1 MSKKY
6 KSVFF
11 DLDNTLW
18 DFERNSMETL
28 RLVFGNYGIKESSC
42 TFYAFHEKYNQINE
56 MCWKA
61 YREKSLTKQELIV
74 KRFQD
79 TFEFFGIEGIDP
91 LEFNNNYLDEMPN
104 QTLLVEGTIKV
115 LDYLSIKKY
124 RLFIITNGFSEV
136 QYKKM
141 KKTNIYPYFEKV
153 FISEEVKAPKPNK
166 EIFEHALKST
176 NSSKKYSLMIG
187 DSWESDIIGA
197 KNFGLDQIH
206 FYPHRKKNFTL
217 EELGQLRDS
226 KTNTCRINKLTQII
240 GIL

>member
-18 DFERNSMETL
+18 DFERNSEETL
-28 RLVFGNYGIKESSC
+28 KIVFTDYGIKESLC
-42 TFYAFHEKYNQINE
+42 TFKEFHEKYKQVNE

-61 YREKSLTKQELIV
+61 YREKLLTKQELIV
-74 KRFQD
+74 KRFKD
-79 TFEFFGIEGIDP
+79 TFGFFAIEGIDP
-91 LEFNNNYLDEMPN
+91 LKFNNDYLDEMPN
-104 QTLLVEGTIKV
+104 QTLLVDGTIEV

-141 KKTNIYPYFEKV
+141 KKTNIYSYFEKV
-153 FISEEVKAPKPNK
+153 FISEEVKSPKPNK

-206 FYPHRKKNFTL
+206 FYPYHNKNFTL
-217 EELGQLRDS
+217 EEVGQLRDS
-226 KTNTCRINKLTQII
+226 KTNTCRINNLKEIK